1 MLVDKKLM
9 DSLSA
14 QAKVNPR
21 LRQALDLRTTPDDQS
36 QRILNAV
43 EPGTILPIHRH
54 RGSTETIV
62 VLRGKVVQHYYDDN
76 GNKTASFELAP
87 GSAQVGMS
95 VPVGQWHALESLE
108 EGSVIFE
115 CKDGAYAPL
124 QPSEFLNVSL
134 LGTPK
139 VLTTPSWQL
148 YQQLCDTVFG
158 SGAVTIKPTTRDN
171 NIIGTQIYT
180 RVCRLPQ
187 EFPNSP

>member
-1 MLVDKKLM
+1 MILNKKLM
-9 DSLSA
+9 DDLSA

-54 RGSTETIV
+54 RGTTETII

-76 GNKTASFELAP
+76 GNKTASYELAP
-87 GSAQVGMS
+87 NSAQVGMS

-115 CKDGAYAPL
+115 CKDGAYQPL
-124 QPSEFLNVSL
+124 SAEDILEVD
-134 LGTPK
+134 PK
-139 VLTTPSWQL
+139 
-148 YQQLCDTVFG
+148 G
-158 SGAVTIKPTTRDN
+158 K
-171 NIIGTQIYT
+171 
-180 RVCRLPQ
+180 
-187 EFPNSP
+187 